1 MRGLLQNE
9 AALTA
14 DAYLAWWSLAGVDCA
29 IGEEP
34 VDWLRPVRAP
44 QPAISTP
51 LAAPAPAQRPTT
63 LDAFHLWLAKDDNHP
78 ESHWAPGRAIL
89 PTGAA
94 GARLMVITDMPD
106 PADMNAGAL
115 FADRAGVLFDAM
127 LRAIGLTRDDIYLTA
142 MALARP
148 PGGLLDADD
157 TTRLVERM
165 RAQVA
170 LARPG
175 RLLLL
180 GDRTIRAFLP
190 TDDSDPRD
198 GLRSFNHEGGTMPV
212 AATFHP
218 RLLLTQPAAKAECWR
233 TLQCMIEDKAQ

>member
-1 MRGLLQNE
+1 MRGLLKDNM
-9 AALTA
+9 ALAA

-29 IGEEP
+29 IGEAP

-44 QPAISTP
+44 EPSITMS
-51 LAAPAPAQRPTT
+51 LAAPAPAQRPAT
-63 LDAFHLWLAKDDNHP
+63 LDAFHLWLAKDDSHP
-78 ESHWAPGRAIL
+78 ESQWAPGRAIL

-94 GARLMVITDMPD
+94 GAQLMVITDMPD
-106 PADMNAGAL
+106 PADMSAGAL
-115 FADRAGVLFDAM
+115 FTDRAGALFDAM

-157 TTRLVERM
+157 TTRLTERM
-165 RAQVA
+165 RTQVTLVQPA
-170 LARPG
+170 

-180 GDRTIRAFLP
+180 GDKTIRAFLP
-190 TDDSDPRD
+190 MGDSNPRD
-198 GLRSFNHEGGTMPV
+198 TLRPFNHEGGTVPV

-233 TLQCMIEDKAQ
+233 TLQSLIEDKAQ

>member
-1 MRGLLQNE
+1 MRGLLQND
-9 AALTA
+9 AALAA

-34 VDWLRPVRAP
+34 VDWLRPVVRAP
-44 QPAISTP
+44 SPLNAP
-51 LAAPAPAQRPTT
+51 LAAPAPPQRPAT
-63 LDAFHLWLAKDDNHP
+63 LDAFHLWLAKDDSHP

-89 PTGAA
+89 PTGAE

-106 PADMNAGAL
+106 PADMTAGAL
-115 FADRAGVLFDAM
+115 FADRAGTLFDAM
-127 LRAIGLTRDDIYLTA
+127 LRAIGLNRDDIYLTA

-157 TTRLVERM
+157 TARLVERM

-170 LARPG
+170 LVRPT

-180 GDRTIRAFLP
+180 GDRTARAFLP
-190 TDDSDPRD
+190 TGDSNPHDP
-198 GLRSFNHEGGTMPV
+198 LRSFNHEGGNVPV

-233 TLQCMIEDKAQ
+233 TLQCLIEDKAQ

>member
-9 AALTA
+9 AALAA

-44 QPAISTP
+44 QPTISAP
-51 LAAPAPAQRPTT
+51 IAAPTPAQRPAT
-63 LDAFHLWLAKDDNHP
+63 LDAFHFWLAKDDSHP
-78 ESHWAPGRAIL
+78 ESNWAPGRAIL

-106 PADMNAGAL
+106 PADMSAGAL
-115 FADRAGVLFDAM
+115 FADRAGALFDAM
-127 LRAIGLTRDDIYLTA
+127 LRAIDLTRDDIYLTA

-157 TTRLVERM
+157 SVRLVDRM
-165 RAQVA
+165 RVQVA
-170 LARPG
+170 LARPA

-180 GDRTIRAFLP
+180 GDRTIRAFFP
-190 TDDSDPRD
+190 ADDSSPRD
-198 GLRSFNHEGGTMPV
+198 GLHSFNHEEGTVPF

-233 TLQCMIEDKAQ
+233 TLQSLIEDKA

>member
-9 AALTA
+9 AVLAT

-44 QPAISTP
+44 EPSLNMP
-51 LAAPAPAQRPTT
+51 LAAPAPAQRPAT
-63 LDAFHLWLAKDDNHP
+63 LDAFHLWLAKDDSHP

-89 PTGAA
+89 PTGVA
-94 GARLMVITDMPD
+94 GAQLMVITDMPD
-106 PADMNAGAL
+106 PADMKAGAL
-115 FADRAGVLFDAM
+115 FADRAGALFDAM

-148 PGGLLDADD
+148 PGGSLDADD
-157 TTRLVERM
+157 TLQLVERM
-165 RAQVA
+165 HAQVA
-170 LARPG
+170 LARPA

-190 TDDSDPRD
+190 TGDSKDLN
-198 GLRSFNHEGGTMPV
+198 GLPSFNHEDGTLPV

-233 TLQCMIEDKAQ
+233 TLQSLIEDKAQ

>member
-9 AALTA
+9 AALAA

-34 VDWLRPVRAP
+34 VDWLRPAR
-44 QPAISTP
+44 PAEPSITRP
-51 LAAPAPAQRPTT
+51 LAAPAPTQHPAT
-63 LDAFHLWLAKDDNHP
+63 LDAFHLWLAKDNRHP

-89 PTGAA
+89 PTGIA
-94 GARLMVITDMPD
+94 GARLMIITDMPD

-115 FADRAGVLFDAM
+115 FADRAGTLFDAM

-148 PGGLLDADD
+148 PGGSLDADD
-157 TTRLVERM
+157 TARLVERM

-170 LARPG
+170 LVRPA

-180 GDRTIRAFLP
+180 GDRTIRALLP
-190 TDDSDPRD
+190 TSDSDPRD
-198 GLRSFNHEGGTMPV
+198 GLRFFNHEGGTVPV

-233 TLQCMIEDKAQ
+233 TLQSLIEDKAQ

>member
-9 AALTA
+9 TALAA

-34 VDWLRPVRAP
+34 VDWLRPARALEP
-44 QPAISTP
+44 SITMP
-51 LAAPAPAQRPTT
+51 LAAPAPAPRPAT
-63 LDAFHLWLAKDDNHP
+63 LDAFHLWLAKDDSHP

-89 PTGAA
+89 PTGAE

-106 PADMNAGAL
+106 PADMSAGAL
-115 FADRAGVLFDAM
+115 FADRAGALFDAM

-170 LARPG
+170 LARPA

-190 TDDSDPRD
+190 TDDSRQPNS
-198 GLRSFNHEGGTMPV
+198 LQLFNHEGGTVPV

-218 RLLLTQPAAKAECWR
+218 RLLLTQSAAKAECWR
-233 TLQCMIEDKAQ
+233 TLQCLIEDKAQ